1 MPGMNHGLN
10 MGQGNIVIIGT
21 WRLNASHRSHIIL
34 VSRMASIYTR
44 HHRNFSCLSRSATLV
59 NRVHN
64 LQNTLEYRFTSGGI
78 CRDDDGTQGT
88 ADRCLSF
95 GEHLHPCWFGNGGGR
110 QTVKYSKEGSGG

>member
-1 MPGMNHGLN
+1 
-10 MGQGNIVIIGT
+10 
-21 WRLNASHRSHIIL
+21 
-34 VSRMASIYTR
+34 MASIYTR
-44 HHRNFSCLSRSATLV
+44 YHRNFSCLSRSATLV

-95 GEHLHPCWFGNGGGR
+95 GEHLHPGWFDNGGGR
-110 QTVKYSKEGSGG
+110 QTVKYSREGSGGWCGG